1 MSTLST
7 SMSEL
12 GVNDT
17 LVNRLDFTK
26 LVRAD
31 MNLSLLW

>member
-1 MSTLST
+1 MSTVSIK
-7 SMSEL
+7 MSEL

-17 LVNRLDFTK
+17 LLDRLDFTK

-31 MNLSLLW
+31 MKL